1 MGVMSWRTASWL
13 APLRDRSFSL
23 SLPLSNGDWPL
34 PAPVDH
40 DTSDAVSMRA
50 LEAISLSTPATAE
63 SPEARDERILRGI
76 RAGAQ
81 SALAEAF
88 EAHYGGLYR
97 YAHHFVRSPDVA
109 QELIQDVFLRVW
121 ERRLELHGG
130 ERLAPYLFVAVRNA
144 AISWLRHARLERA
157 FYERSGPPADQR
169 GADRRPAADDERAL
183 AGMSQ
188 AACDAADAVRRQE
201 EWALA
206 DELHEAIQT
215 LPRRAREAITLRW
228 QRQLKNTEIAEVM
241 GCSVK
246 AVEFSIARALDALRR
261 IVDPS

>member
-1 MGVMSWRTASWL
+1 
-13 APLRDRSFSL
+13 
-23 SLPLSNGDWPL
+23 
-34 PAPVDH
+34 
-40 DTSDAVSMRA
+40 MRA
-50 LEAISLSTPATAE
+50 LEAIPLSDSEAAE
-63 SPEARDERILRGI
+63 SPEARDERLLQGI

-88 EAHYGGLYR
+88 EVHYDGLYR

-130 ERLAPYLFVAVRNA
+130 ERLAPYLFVSVRNA
-144 AISWLRHARLERA
+144 SISWLRHARLERA
-157 FYERSGPPADQR
+157 RLELTELSPGCRDAGGRSVG
-169 GADRRPAADDERAL
+169 DERAL
-183 AGMSQ
+183 SGISQ
-188 AACDAADAVRRQE
+188 AACDAADALRYQE
-201 EWALA
+201 SRALA
-206 DELHEAIQT
+206 DELHEAIQL
-215 LPRRAREAITLRW
+215 LPKRAREAITLRW
-228 QRQLKNTEIAEVM
+228 RRQLKNTEIAEVM

>member
-1 MGVMSWRTASWL
+1 
-13 APLRDRSFSL
+13 
-23 SLPLSNGDWPL
+23 
-34 PAPVDH
+34 
-40 DTSDAVSMRA
+40 MRA
-50 LEAISLSTPATAE
+50 LEVISLPTSVTEE
-63 SPEARDERILRGI
+63 SPEARDERILQGI
-76 RAGAQ
+76 RAGAPE
-81 SALAEAF
+81 ALAEAF
-88 EAHYGGLYR
+88 EVHYDGLYR

-130 ERLAPYLFVAVRNA
+130 ERLTPYLFVAVRNA
-144 AISWLRHARLERA
+144 AISWLRHARLENTLR
-157 FYERSGPPADQR
+157 ERTG
-169 GADRRPAADDERAL
+169 RPAYRHDSGEWPVGDEERAL
-183 AGMSQ
+183 AGLSQ
-188 AACDAADAVRRQE
+188 AARDDADALRYQE
-201 EWALA
+201 ARALA
-206 DELHEAIQT
+206 DELHEAIQA